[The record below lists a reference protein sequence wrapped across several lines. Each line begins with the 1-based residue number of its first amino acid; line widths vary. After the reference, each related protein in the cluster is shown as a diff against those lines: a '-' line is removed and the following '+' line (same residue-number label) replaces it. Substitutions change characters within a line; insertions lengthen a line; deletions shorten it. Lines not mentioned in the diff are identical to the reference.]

1 MALVLFFGRPGSGKT
16 YSAMADYILPAQQ
29 QGRRILHNIAG
40 FKGGVAFGDA
50 PIFPDVNIKPDN
62 TIEFIHSPDDDN
74 PARVRG
80 GDMVVIDEFYLTRRG
95 HRGTRSRPS
104 AWENKFHDFL
114 RAHRH
119 YIGGGHACD
128 IILMAQTD
136 HDIEDAIKLCA
147 ERMHIM
153 KTNILDPREVRRLD
167 YDGGHQRMAGAK
179 GDNCIAQ
186 TSFRPKPEVYR
197 LYQSYTGDVAAKER
211 IRGFSFWRIYKN
223 VIRAGAGVFL
233 AFAFAFFIGIT
244 KVIPVFTGGGDEP
257 PSAPKPK
264 AAGAVQIS
272 AERLPPSRVC
282 VLRLDGDCFYDRI
295 KQ

>member
-1 MALVLFFGRPGSGKT
+1 
-16 YSAMADYILPAQQ
+16 
-29 QGRRILHNIAG
+29 
-40 FKGGVAFGDA
+40 
-50 PIFPDVNIKPDN
+50 
-62 TIEFIHSPDDDN
+62 
-74 PARVRG
+74 
-80 GDMVVIDEFYLTRRG
+80 MVVIDEFYLTRRG

-104 AWENKFHDFL
+104 HWENKFHDFL

-119 YIGGGHACD
+119 YTGGGHACD

-179 GDNCIAQ
+179 GDNCISQ

-211 IRGFSFWRIYKN
+211 IRGFSFWRMYTRMC
-223 VIRAGAGVFL
+223 IRAGAGGFL
-233 AFAFAFFIGIT
+233 GVRFRFVYRNHQSYSRFY
-244 KVIPVFTGGGDEP
+244 GG
-257 PSAPKPK
+257 
-264 AAGAVQIS
+264 
-272 AERLPPSRVC
+272 RR
-282 VLRLDGDCFYDRI
+282 
-295 KQ
+295 